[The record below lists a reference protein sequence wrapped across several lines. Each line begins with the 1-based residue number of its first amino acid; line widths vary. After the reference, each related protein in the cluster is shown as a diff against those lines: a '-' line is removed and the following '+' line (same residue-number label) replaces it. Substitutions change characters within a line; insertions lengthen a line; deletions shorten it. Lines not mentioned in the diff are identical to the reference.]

1 MFGESRR
8 CLPSKLSFCSQNP
21 WPHTFRK
28 WCSQIPES
36 LFNFTGIRKSLNEL
50 QAFATNWLWTYNHER
65 PNMALGGYTPKQCLM
80 QAA

>member
-1 MFGESRR
+1 GESKR

-36 LFNFTGIRKSLNEL
+36 LFKFTGIRNACTSAWKHFIADVERVMSLCSRDWIKL
-50 QAFATNWLWTYNHER
+50 T
-65 PNMALGGYTPKQCLM
+65 
-80 QAA
+80 